1 MITRTQIAK
10 VLSGIKGLN
19 LENLME
25 FLFLSDVTEFNN
37 DSEELQKILNE
48 TGVALTPGTDFDKK
62 FGHRTIRLAFSSDK
76 QKVMEAVIR
85 LKKWFMHNY

>member
-1 MITRTQIAK
+1 M
-10 VLSGIKGLN
+10 
-19 LENLME
+19 
-25 FLFLSDVTEFNN
+25 
-37 DSEELQKILNE
+37 NE

-62 FGHRTIRLAFSSDK
+62 FGHRTMRLAFSSDK